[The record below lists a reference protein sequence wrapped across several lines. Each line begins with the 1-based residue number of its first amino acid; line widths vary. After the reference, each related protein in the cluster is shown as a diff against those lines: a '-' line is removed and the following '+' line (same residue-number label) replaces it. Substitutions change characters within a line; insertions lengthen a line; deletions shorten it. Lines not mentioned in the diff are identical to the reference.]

1 MENNMDNITSLEER
15 LEAARQKLVTDTSDL
30 NDKQVDLL
38 KFSLELDHGTPYFK
52 IKHFVGDAQITPYQK
67 YKQFLLE
74 IRSREEVIE
83 NLLMNIAKQEAQIEV
98 IHEEMA
104 ETTSPAKVKLKEFE
118 LITNKNDLLKL
129 HRRLAQCYAERKN
142 YIMALEEMY
151 KTGEA
156 FLPDGTDL
164 KDAVL
169 DEELSAKL
177 EADHWV
183 QRLGKQAALD
193 LMAMGKIGTGN
204 MDAISQMDT
213 DSAVAALTVAV
224 DWATRVDNALGQIQS
239 AKIKELANKQFTIEL
254 LDKPKEIE

>member
-1 MENNMDNITSLEER
+1 MDNITTLEER
-15 LEAARQKLVTDTSDL
+15 LQAVRDKLVTDTSDL
-30 NDKQVDLL
+30 NEKQIDLL
-38 KFSLELDHGTPYFK
+38 KFSLDVDHGTPYFK

-98 IHEEMA
+98 IHEEMDGI
-104 ETTSPAKVKLKEFE
+104 TSPAKIKLKEFE

-129 HRRLAQCYAERKN
+129 HRRLHQCYVERRN
-142 YIMALEEMY
+142 YILALEEMY

-156 FLPDGTDL
+156 YLPDGTDL
-164 KDAVL
+164 KDAIL

-177 EADHWV
+177 EAEHWV

-239 AKIKELANKQFTIEL
+239 NKIKELANKQFTIEL
-254 LDKPKEIE
+254 IEDRKELE

>member
-30 NDKQVDLL
+30 NDKQLDLL

-74 IRSREEVIE
+74 IRSREEVVE

-98 IHEEMA
+98 IQEEMQ
-104 ETTSPAKVKLKEFE
+104 ELTSPAKIKLKEFD
-118 LITNKNDLLKL
+118 LVTNKNDLLKL

-142 YIMALEEMY
+142 YIMAVEEMY

-177 EADHWV
+177 EAEHWV

-239 AKIKELANKQFTIEL
+239 AKIKELSNKQFSIEL
-254 LDKPKEIE
+254 LDTPKEIE